1 MRVMTKEKILELE
14 SRLILAISSSDVAF
28 LNDILHDDLRFLA
41 PTGQIVTKAMDLA
54 SHKAREMVVEKL
66 DSTIEDIKIY
76 GDTAVVVIVYD
87 TRGVM
92 LGNPIEGKFRY
103 IRIWKEFSDGIKVIG
118 GSCFKL

>member
-1 MRVMTKEKILELE
+1 MTKEKILELE
-14 SRLILAISSSDVAF
+14 SRLIPAISTSDVAF
-28 LNDILHDDLRFLA
+28 LNDFLHDDLRFLA

-54 SHKAREMVVEKL
+54 SHKAGEMVVEKI
-66 DSTIEDIKIY
+66 DSTIEDIKIF

-87 TRGVM
+87 TKGVM